1 MSNVIKIKGSGTAS
15 SVPSS
20 LEYRELALNYADKKL
35 YFKDSN
41 GVIDYFDAS
50 AGGVTD
56 STLND
61 TVVHGVFPTG
71 DYGDFG
77 VGTIDA
83 FGIRTNFKTYECMGG
98 VGYLRQ
104 IDLGAL

>member
-1 MSNVIKIKGSGTAS
+1 MSNVIKIKGSGTTN

-35 YFKDSN
+35 YFKDST
-41 GVIDYFDAS
+41 GAIDFFDAS

-56 STLND
+56 GVLND
-61 TVVHGVFPTG
+61 TVIHGVFPTG
-71 DYGDFG
+71 DYGDLG

-83 FGIRTNFKTYECMGG
+83 FGLRTNFKTYECMGG
-98 VGYLRQ
+98 EGYLRQ
-104 IDLGAL
+104 IDLGSL